1 MEMDYLM
8 KRLGAEVVDWD
19 YKTDCC
25 GGSLRFTETSIA
37 HEMTVKLLRNAHKRG
52 AEAIVTVCPLCHV
65 NLDARQVQI
74 KDLEFDIPI
83 FYATQLAA
91 VALGLGEKTAMMNK
105 NIMDPRPLLRE
116 KGLI

>member
-1 MEMDYLM
+1 
-8 KRLGAEVVDWD
+8 
-19 YKTDCC
+19 
-25 GGSLRFTETSIA
+25 
-37 HEMTVKLLRNAHKRG
+37 MTVKLLRNAHKRG

-91 VALGLGEKTAMMNK
+91 IALGLGEKTAMMNK